1 MATEVDLSQL
11 AVDRGAAPKI
21 AALGR
26 RHILTRYVAPGVL
39 LVGFMTVVAWA
50 SWDAVFPPREVK
62 VVAVMTAQADS
73 VAAGTPL
80 FQAAGWIEPRPTP
93 IRVAALAPG
102 VVERLLV
109 VEDQAVKAGDP
120 IAELVEDDA
129 RLAHEQALANVRLA
143 ESELVQMSAAA
154 AAAKVRHE
162 QPVHL
167 EAMVADAAAK
177 LANVETQLENLPFE
191 TRRAEAELAY
201 AESNYAGKIAVKGAI
216 SDRLVQQARSE
227 LDAAQA
233 SVEELRRRATSL
245 ERERTALK
253 RQCDA
258 QQRRLDLLADEVQAC
273 GEADARVAAAQ
284 ARLELARVAAA
295 EAKLRLDRM
304 TVRAPVDGR
313 VFELIGYPGTTLSGG
328 MQKTETYDSSTVVTL
343 YQPDRLQV
351 RVDVRFEDIPKVK
364 LGQPVTIHN
373 PALAAP
379 LSGKVLFLSS
389 EADIQKNTLE
399 TKVAIDDPPPVFKPQ
414 MLVDVTFLSPNE
426 PKEAAVETDELKV
439 FVPKQLV
446 QQGEGGAFVW
456 LVDRF
461 RKVARRKPIEIAA
474 PRADGMVEVT
484 RGLDL
489 SSQLIAEDHET
500 LRDGERIRVAA
511 EGALPMQ
518 PAPAMPSS
526 HTMQRTP

>member
-1 MATEVDLSQL
+1 MSTEVDLSQL
-11 AVDRGAAPKI
+11 AVDRSAAPKI

-26 RHILTRYVAPGVL
+26 RHVWTRYVAPATL
-39 LVGFMTVVAWA
+39 LVGFMAVVAWA
-50 SWDAVFPPREVK
+50 SWDAVFPPRDVK
-62 VVAVMTAQADS
+62 VISVMTAQADS

-102 VVERLLV
+102 AVERLLV
-109 VEDQAVKAGDP
+109 VEDQEVAAGDA
-120 IAELVEDDA
+120 IAELVKDDA
-129 RLAHEQALANVRLA
+129 RLAHDQALANVRLA
-143 ESELVQMSAAA
+143 ESELAQMTATAS
-154 AAAKVRHE
+154 AAKVRHD

-177 LANVETQLENLPFE
+177 LASVETQLQNLPFE
-191 TRRAEAELAY
+191 ARRAQAELEF
-201 AESNYAGKIAVKGAI
+201 AESNYAGKLAVKGAV
-216 SDRLVQQARSE
+216 SDRIVQQARSE
-227 LDAAQA
+227 LDAAKA
-233 SVEELRRRATSL
+233 SVEELRRRITSL
-245 ERERTALK
+245 EREKTALE
-253 RQCDA
+253 RQRDA
-258 QQRRLDLLADEVQAC
+258 QQRRLELLADEVQAC
-273 GEADARVAAAQ
+273 EEAKARVAAAE

-295 EAKLRLDRM
+295 ETKLRLDRM
-304 TVRAPVDGR
+304 TVRAPVGGR

-373 PALAAP
+373 PALSAP

-399 TKVAIDDPPPVFKPQ
+399 TKVAIDAPPPVFKPQ
-414 MLVDVTFLSPNE
+414 MLVDVTFLSPEE
-426 PKEAAVETDELKV
+426 PKDADEETEELKI

-446 QQGEGGAFVW
+446 QQGEGGAYVW
-456 LVDRF
+456 LADRF
-461 RKVARRKPIEIAA
+461 RQVARQQRVEIAA
-474 PRADGMVEVT
+474 TRPDGMVEVA

-489 SSQLIAEDHET
+489 ASQLIAEDHET
-500 LRDGERIRVAA
+500 LRDGDRIRVVG
-511 EGALPMQ
+511 EGDLPNR
-518 PAPAMPSS
+518 PASPMPRS
-526 HTMQRTP
+526 HSMKRTP